1 MRRDKNPTRRKKS
14 LGVHLF
20 FLGLLSLLLLLR
32 GNVYKCISFLSQGA
46 CDRGYF
52 EFKEVVLTIFSGN
65 FWPVVYFAFFC
76 TQMKLG
82 AWFLVRMEEFPLFE
96 RNNTPAGVLP
106 EEKNCA
112 RERGSE
118 AFGTI
123 PVYLLH
129 QTFLN

>member
-1 MRRDKNPTRRKKS
+1 MRKNMTRRKKS

-46 CDRGYF
+46 WDRGYF

-96 RNNTPAGVLP
+96 RTNTPAGTLP
-106 EEKNCA
+106 DEKACA

-118 AFGTI
+118 ALRTI